1 MIIRFERSKKRKR
14 APMEFSKRILIT
26 AWLSGSAVIAFAC
39 WLTYQ
44 MVMHGHSGDVQLVA
58 IILSGGF
65 AEITAGTGFYYWKA
79 RKENEIKLTGT
90 ITKEDTDYE

>member
-1 MIIRFERSKKRKR
+1 MIIRFERSKRQ
-14 APMEFSKRILIT
+14 PVEFSKRILIT

-44 MVMHGHSGDVQLVA
+44 MVMNGHSGDVQLIS

-65 AEITAGTGFYYWKA
+65 AEISLGTGFYYWKA
-79 RKENEIKLTGT
+79 RKENEIKLLGT
-90 ITKEDTDYE
+90 ITKEDDII

>member
-1 MIIRFERSKKRKR
+1 MIIRFERKKRK
-14 APMEFSKRILIT
+14 PVEFSKRILIT
-26 AWLSGSAVIAFAC
+26 AWLSGSAVTAFAC

-44 MVMHGHSGDVQLVA
+44 MVMNGHNGDVQLIS

-90 ITKEDTDYE
+90 LTKEETDYE

>member
-1 MIIRFERSKKRKR
+1 MIIRFERKERKST
-14 APMEFSKRILIT
+14 EFSKRILIT

-44 MVMHGHSGDVQLVA
+44 MVINGHSGDTQLIS

-65 AEITAGTGFYYWKA
+65 AEISLGTGFYYWKA
-79 RKENEIKLTGT
+79 RKENEIKLLGT
-90 ITKEDTDYE
+90 ITKEDDEI

>member
-1 MIIRFERSKKRKR
+1 MIEFKIGRKRKK

-44 MVMHGHSGDVQLVA
+44 MVMHGYSGDTNLVA

-65 AEITAGTGFYYWKA
+65 AEITAGTAFYYWKA
-79 RKENEIKLTGT
+79 RKENEIKLSGS
-90 ITKEDTDYE
+90 ITKEDDVI

>member
-14 APMEFSKRILIT
+14 TPVEFSKRILIT

-79 RKENEIKLTGT
+79 RKENEIKLNGT
-90 ITKEDTDYE
+90 ITKEETDYE